1 MELLIEIIELATAL
15 ALLAE
20 VLRRN
25 HTKVEDGDHEEEE
38 EDCQP

>member
-1 MELLIEIIELATAL
+1 MELLIEIVELATAL

-20 VLRRN
+20 ALGRN